1 MFTLMWCFPF
11 MVYGLGLSPNTAAL
25 MLVVTVVVGS
35 VAGPSLGLFSARFP
49 HLRIRVILLGAGAL
63 GLVWG
68 AIILWPA
75 IPPLWLLMVLL
86 VAFGM
91 TIPSCIM
98 GCCYTLGC

>member
-49 HLRIRVILLGAGAL
+49 HLRIRGILLGAGAL
-63 GLVWG
+63 GMTRILKRSEEHTSELQSRGQLVCR
-68 AIILWPA
+68 
-75 IPPLWLLMVLL
+75 LLLENKNKRHH
-86 VAFGM
+86 
-91 TIPSCIM
+91 T
-98 GCCYTLGC
+98 YQ